1 MKKKK
6 MSFRAKARIFLYTS
20 AVIAVLGIFGIVQ
33 YTKAQ
38 RFEREAQL
46 TKQMAL
52 ISLDEYLGNIASDL
66 EKTIYVSS
74 PTMLSQL
81 STDLWRESTGAK
93 NSLMMLPTT
102 NGTLGNTYKFLSQVG
117 EFVMALGRK
126 SSAGEEISE
135 EERGQLKKLYEY
147 CTTLGDQVSSMCYDM
162 QNDEL
167 TFEEYSSTLLSGNAG
182 VNTIGNNL
190 DDAEQTLSDL
200 PSLIYDGPFSDH
212 IEQSEPKLI
221 KDADEVTKN
230 KALTIAGD
238 ACEEEKASLKFAYE
252 EAGAIPCYVFQ
263 SDNCT
268 VAVTKNGGKVLY
280 MINAQFAGEIQ
291 VKYEDAIK
299 TALAF
304 LKKIGYDNLKE
315 SYYFTEDGICTINF
329 AGYENGIVYY
339 PDLIKVSINLE
350 TGKVHSFD
358 ASGYVSNHF
367 DRTEPMQI
375 ITEDDARG
383 KINSNLQI
391 LGVQRC
397 VIPTEWKSEQYC
409 YELHCSTDNG
419 QELLVYIDCTTG
431 EEDDI
436 LILLY
441 SDGGVLTK

>member
-1 MKKKK
+1 MNEKK
-6 MSFRAKARIFLYTS
+6 MSFRAKARIFLYTA
-20 AVIAVLGIFGIVQ
+20 AVITVLGIFGIVQ

-38 RFEREAQL
+38 KFERETQL

-52 ISLDEYLGNIASDL
+52 ISLDEYLGNIAGDL
-66 EKTIYVSS
+66 EKTIYTST

-81 STDLWRESTGAK
+81 STELWRQSSGAK

-135 EERGQLKKLYEY
+135 EEREQLKKLYEY
-147 CTTLGDQVSSMCYDM
+147 CTVLNEQVNSMCYDM

-167 TFEEYSSTLLSGNAG
+167 TFEEYKSTLLGGNTG
-182 VNTIGNNL
+182 VSTVGKSL
-190 DDAEQTLSDL
+190 DDAEQSLSDL

-212 IEQSEPKLI
+212 IEQSEPKFL
-221 KDADEVTKN
+221 KGTDEITKN
-230 KALTIAGD
+230 KALTVAGD

-252 EAGAIPCYVFQ
+252 ESGAIPCYVFQ

-291 VKYEDAIK
+291 VKYEEAIE
-299 TALAF
+299 TALKF
-304 LKKIGYDNLKE
+304 LKKIGYTNLKE

-339 PDLIKVSINLE
+339 PDLIKVSVNLE

-367 DRTEPMQI
+367 NRTESTQI

-383 KINSNLQI
+383 IINPNLQI
-391 LGVQRC
+391 LGVQLC

-409 YELHCSTDNG
+409 YEVHCSTDNG

-431 EEDDI
+431 EEDNI